1 MNPVKV
7 KDREDA
13 LALKRE
19 EQRLQEMDD
28 ELHDR
33 SMKDMFYNKL
43 GDQWKLPEALGECA
57 ERSECE
63 GVIPARERLKQ
74 YKTRHIR
81 RNIPNFAQKS

>member
-7 KDREDA
+7 KAREDA

-19 EQRLQEMDD
+19 EQRLEAMDD

-33 SMKDMFYNKL
+33 NMKEMFYNKFTIEAGEGNVL
-43 GDQWKLPEALGECA
+43 GVCS

-63 GVIPARERLKQ
+63 GVVPARERLK
-74 YKTRHIR
+74 
-81 RNIPNFAQKS
+81 